1 MPATALPYGAHMRS
15 RLRNLRWPAWVG
27 IALAALIL
35 ILGGAALALR
45 SAAPGDVVN
54 QDVPFEAP
62 IASAP
67 EKAAPTAAR
76 KASRFDWPNY
86 GFDKA
91 RTHYLPLKQNLRP
104 PFAERWKLTGSI
116 LLEFPPAMGG
126 RSLFLLKN
134 NGALYALDR
143 STGKLR
149 WKRKLGYLA
158 ASQPAYADGV
168 VYVVLLQR
176 GKGVKAGRV
185 AAIRAQDGSTMW
197 SRKLPSRAESSP
209 LLHQGTLAFGSEDGT
224 VYGLRASDGF
234 TRWRYKASGAVKGG
248 LALDGDKLFFGDYG
262 GKVHAIRAATGR
274 SVWETGTSG
283 GRFGLAAGN
292 FYSTAAAAFGRV
304 YIGNTDGFVYSFST
318 RDGKLAWRKKT
329 GGFVYSSPA
338 VANVPGGKP
347 TVYIGS
353 YDERFYALDARNGV
367 VRWSRKA
374 DGRISGGATVLGDL
388 VFFSTLNGTTTA
400 VGARTG
406 QQVWKTQ
413 RGKFNP
419 IVSNGRGLF
428 LVGQTVLYGL
438 DGSPPKKQAKP
449 RKPSSRKL
457 ADAQAAEVRRR
468 AKARKARAAA
478 TSAAARRARQR
489 QVDRRVARRRA
500 AVRER
505 NRLRRSGRKLC
516 FDTGG
521 KQVCRRPA
529 PLVCFENDAR
539 VICRAR
545 RR

>member
-1 MPATALPYGAHMRS
+1 M
-15 RLRNLRWPAWVG
+15 
-27 IALAALIL
+27 
-35 ILGGAALALR
+35 LGGAGLIL
-45 SAAPGDVVN
+45 SSSEPGDVVN
-54 QDVPFEAP
+54 DDVPFEVPASSPPAEAP
-62 IASAP
+62 S
-67 EKAAPTAAR
+67 TAAT
-76 KASRFDWPNY
+76 KPSRFNWPNY

-91 RTHYLPLKQNLRP
+91 RTHYLPLKENLRP
-104 PFAERWKLTGSI
+104 PFAERWKLSGSI

-143 STGKLR
+143 GTGKVQ

-176 GKGVKAGRV
+176 GKGVNSGRV
-185 AAIRAQDGSTMW
+185 AAIRAKDGTTKW

-234 TRWRYKASGAVKGG
+234 IRWRYKASGAVKGG

-274 SVWETGTSG
+274 KVWETGTSG

-292 FYSTAAAAFGRV
+292 FYSTAAAAFGRI

-353 YDERFYALDARNGV
+353 YDQRFYALDAKNGS
-367 VRWSRKA
+367 VRWSRRA
-374 DGRISGGATVLGDL
+374 GGRISGGATVLGDL

-428 LVGQTVLYGL
+428 LVGQTILYGL
-438 DGSPPKKQAKP
+438 DGRPPKKRAGKAP
-449 RKPSSRKL
+449 TSSARKL
-457 ADAQAAEVRRR
+457 AERKAAEVRRR
-468 AKARKARAAA
+468 ATARRARVAAE
-478 TSAAARRARQR
+478 RRARQR

-505 NRLRRSGRKLC
+505 NRLRRSGGKLC
-516 FDTGG
+516 FGQGG
-521 KQVCRRPA
+521 QTVCRRPA
-529 PLVCFENDAR
+529 PLVCFENDDR